1 MDMCI
6 KASEGRSMRGDMKPN
21 DKIDVEMA
29 SRALFR
35 LGRKFARFPLHE
47 LLETDQRHSLELSY
61 ILVVQAIEE
70 RQKVGQEANIGSIAA
85 DLEIEASTAS
95 RLVAAAERAGYIMRK
110 KSSADGRATLI
121 ELTQAGIRLAQDAR
135 GFQKSVFE
143 AITATWSDEERAI
156 FVPLFIRFVDDL
168 IEMWAEQKSAAASS
182 PKI

>member
-1 MDMCI
+1 
-6 KASEGRSMRGDMKPN
+6 MKPN

-121 ELTQAGIRLAQDAR
+121 ELTQAGIRLAKMREDS
-135 GFQKSVFE
+135 KSQF
-143 AITATWSDEERAI
+143 SRQSLPHGPMKNGQSLYH
-156 FVPLFIRFVDDL
+156 FS
-168 IEMWAEQKSAAASS
+168 SAL
-182 PKI
+182 